1 MSFIAQMAEYVTNT
15 KTVPNGTAHLASISP
30 GSTLYSQTYAIF
42 NKIWRLQGVLPD
54 GHIHEMK
61 DAEVLSSIVLFN
73 NEQMFLF
80 SYPSASTMK

>member
-42 NKIWRLQGVLPD
+42 NKI
-54 GHIHEMK
+54 
-61 DAEVLSSIVLFN
+61 
-73 NEQMFLF
+73 
-80 SYPSASTMK
+80 